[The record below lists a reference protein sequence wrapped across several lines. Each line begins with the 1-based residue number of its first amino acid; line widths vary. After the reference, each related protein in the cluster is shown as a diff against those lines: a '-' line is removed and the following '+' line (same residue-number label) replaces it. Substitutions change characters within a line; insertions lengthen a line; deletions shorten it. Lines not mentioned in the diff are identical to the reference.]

1 MIGEGMK
8 GKSVLALLA
17 AVPAFAGRNL
27 PLDTIRL
34 PPGFRI
40 AVYADQV
47 PQARSMA
54 LGPDCTV
61 FVGTTGGNVYALT
74 NRGCGPKADGTFV
87 IARGL
92 RAPNGVAFRAGSL
105 YVAEINRIWRYDDI
119 LQTLRSPRRP
129 SLVTDAL
136 PSEAGHGLK
145 VIRFGPD
152 NWLYFGIGVPCN
164 VCEKP
169 DPYGTIMRM
178 RPDGSGMEV
187 YARGVRN
194 SVGFDWNPETREL
207 WFTDNGRDLLG
218 DDIPPDELNRAPK
231 PGMNFGFP
239 YCHGGTV
246 PDPEFGA
253 KHPCSQ
259 FTPPER
265 NLGPH
270 VASLGMRFSTG
281 AMFPAEYRRGVF
293 IAEHGS
299 WNRSR
304 KIGYRVTFVPVDRG
318 RATGYRPFAEG
329 WLQGER
335 AWGRPVDVQVMPD
348 GALLVSDDQ
357 TGTIYRISYGK

>member
-1 MIGEGMK
+1 MRRLAWLFPL
-8 GKSVLALLA
+8 LALSGSA
-17 AVPAFAGRNL
+17 MAERHL

-34 PPGFRI
+34 PPGFQI
-40 AVYADQV
+40 GIYADQV
-47 PQARSMA
+47 PEARSMV

-61 FVGTTGGNVYALT
+61 FVGSKGGNVYALT
-74 NRGCGPKADGTFV
+74 NPHCGPKSEETIV

-92 RAPNGVAFRAGSL
+92 RSPNGVAFRAGSL
-105 YVAEINRIWRYDDI
+105 YVAEINRVWRYDDI
-119 LQTLRSPRRP
+119 LQTLRSPRHP
-129 SLVTDAL
+129 ALVTDAL
-136 PSEAGHGLK
+136 PPEEWHGLK

-152 NWLYFGIGVPCN
+152 NWLYFGIGMPCN

-178 RPDGSGMEV
+178 RPDGSGMAV

-218 DDIPPDELNRAPK
+218 DDVPPDELNFAPK

-246 PDPEFGA
+246 ADPEFGN

-259 FTPPER
+259 FTPPAQ
-265 NLGPH
+265 NLGAH

-281 AMFPAEYRRGVF
+281 TTFPSEYRRGIF

-304 KIGYRVTFVPVDRG
+304 KVGYRVTFVGVDRG
-318 RATGYRPFAEG
+318 RVTGYRPFAEG

-357 TGTIYRISYGK
+357 TGTIYRISYTR